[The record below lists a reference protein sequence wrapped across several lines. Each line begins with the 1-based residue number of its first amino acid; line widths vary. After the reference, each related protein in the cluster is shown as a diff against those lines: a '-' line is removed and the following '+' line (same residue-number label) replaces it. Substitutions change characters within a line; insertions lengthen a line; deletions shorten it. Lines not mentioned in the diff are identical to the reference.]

1 MYGIYQHYLPHTVDS
16 QGTRCQTWS
25 YSRSH
30 GSSLVTCSTASP
42 LKHSKGIGRRS
53 CSGQWGWG
61 GGGVGRGG
69 AWPQPHWGPGQPP
82 CPLFLPPPLT
92 SERSGSDWRAPR
104 SWGPRSSWK
113 QGLTQTWESILGF
126 GGGWLVFFLIA
137 QGRET
142 QRPGSGKQLTKYHLK
157 VTA

>member
-1 MYGIYQHYLPHTVDS
+1 MILSSYAKCMLFTKSPVGSEIHLWMIILPE
-16 QGTRCQTWS
+16 
-25 YSRSH
+25 
-30 GSSLVTCSTASP
+30 ASP
-42 LKHSKGIGRRS
+42 ALSHHCSSMRPNASGTETLLKHSVSQEHMWDFRALVTWRGRQKKRF
-53 CSGQWGWG
+53 Q
-61 GGGVGRGG
+61 
-69 AWPQPHWGPGQPP
+69 
-82 CPLFLPPPLT
+82 
-92 SERSGSDWRAPR
+92 ERSGSDWRAPR